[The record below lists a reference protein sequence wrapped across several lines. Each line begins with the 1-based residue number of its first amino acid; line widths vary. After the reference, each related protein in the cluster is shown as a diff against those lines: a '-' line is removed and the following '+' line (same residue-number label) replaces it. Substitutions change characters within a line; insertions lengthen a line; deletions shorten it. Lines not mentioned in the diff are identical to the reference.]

1 MSEERMAANLELTR
15 RWLKHLKSVVGL
27 ASVPRDQW
35 SDEDRAILKEAR
47 DLIAELE
54 EEVAQGD
61 RIKEVV
67 SGRQSDS
74 GPVGGLNIVG

>member
-1 MSEERMAANLELTR
+1 MAANLELTR